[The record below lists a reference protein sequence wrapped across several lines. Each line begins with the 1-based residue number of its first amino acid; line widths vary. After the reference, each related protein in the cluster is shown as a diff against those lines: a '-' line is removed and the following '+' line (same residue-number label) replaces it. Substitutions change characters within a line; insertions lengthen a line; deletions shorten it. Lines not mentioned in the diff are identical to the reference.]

1 MKRYAGTLAASLLL
15 VLAAT
20 AHSQAAEAAKT
31 PLRVIDVAVF
41 KHGYG
46 FVMAEGRA
54 QPEGGWVA
62 FDKVPQAS
70 LGTLWLYSPDQ
81 GVSVDRTVAEVK
93 DLSEAD
99 EAESLDDLLM
109 GNVGKQVTITGMV
122 TSTEK
127 QTWSGKLLPPVAGES
142 PGYRP
147 GYYGTPPP
155 SSRATEDETVWGAVP
170 PREHPG
176 RKQVSHA
183 VLEQGDGKH
192 VVIPK
197 DMIRTITFDRN
208 PGRTVTLTRPQQV
221 LAARL
226 VKGGKTLV
234 EKATVGMAYMAK
246 GLQWTPEY
254 RVELAAEKGTGR
266 LRLQGAV
273 VNDVVDLDNSNLHL
287 IVGVPH
293 FIQQDSISPLSLQLT
308 WSGLSAY
315 FAQVQ
320 QRRADAFS
328 NVMMTQVAYYA
339 EGAAAPGPAQPMPV
353 PTVTGQGAE
362 ELFFYQVP
370 EMTLAKGG
378 RASVSILDVPIKY
391 EDVYLLDII
400 DQPGMAY
407 RRWSERYA
415 EERASSPR
423 DQEAEAL
430 ARELAKPKAW
440 HALRINNDGK
450 QPWTSGPA
458 LTVQGWRPIA
468 QSMLTYTPI
477 GGQVD
482 VRTTIAPDVLVT
494 KTDLEVTRQQRALK
508 TSGHDYDLVTVR
520 GEIKLAN
527 HKQEALRLITTRQVE
542 GEVSEASDEGK
553 STKLAEESM
562 GVNPTSQI
570 KWDLK
575 LAAGEEKTL
584 TYSYKVYVPV

>member
-54 QPEGGWVA
+54 QPEGGWVT

-109 GNVGKQVTITGMV
+109 GNVGKQVTITGPDGQ
-122 TSTEK
+122 K
-127 QTWSGKLLPPVAGES
+127 WQGKLLTPLASPVES
-142 PGYRP
+142 PQP
-147 GYYGTPPP
+147 DE
-155 SSRATEDETVWGAVP
+155 ATIWAAVP

-450 QPWTSGPA
+450 QPWTTGPA

-482 VRTTIAPDVLVT
+482 VRTTIAPDILVT